1 MKAHNIN
8 IDLYELEGKKR
19 VALWSQCTRNGGD
32 YEYETA
38 EDIGKAVADFF
49 KKNFPKAVE
58 KPGEPCVF
66 D

>member
-8 IDLYELEGKKR
+8 IDLYEFEGKKR
-19 VALWSQCTRNGGD
+19 VALWGKCAKSGGD

-58 KPGEPCVF
+58 KPGEMCVF